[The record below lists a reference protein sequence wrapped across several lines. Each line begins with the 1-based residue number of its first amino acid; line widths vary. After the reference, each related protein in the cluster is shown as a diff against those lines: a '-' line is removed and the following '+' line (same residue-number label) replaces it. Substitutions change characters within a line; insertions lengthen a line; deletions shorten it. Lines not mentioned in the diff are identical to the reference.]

1 MMQQNQ
7 HSYWR
12 GETQMLK
19 TLLFDLDG
27 TLLPMDQNRFMH
39 GYFHALLPEIA
50 HLVNLKEIADQILA
64 ATQQMVEN
72 EHPDVA
78 NIDAFKKSFFGT
90 VDVKEEQIW
99 PIFDAFYHG
108 KFGELSSFT
117 EPSPISR
124 EICRSALAKGY
135 ELVLATN
142 PIFPENAVR
151 HRMNWAG
158 IGDMP
163 FKLITTMEHMHF
175 CKPSP
180 KYYLEILDRI
190 ERSPDECM
198 MIGND
203 VQEDGV
209 AGKLGMATFLVSD
222 FVIDRGLGHTE
233 FTHEGSLSDV
243 LAFVERLPDLSTQAA
258 SRA

>member
-1 MMQQNQ
+1 
-7 HSYWR
+7 
-12 GETQMLK
+12 MLR

-27 TLLPMDQNRFMH
+27 TLLPMDQDRFMH

-50 HLVNLKEIADQILA
+50 HLVNPGEIAGQILT

-72 EHPDVA
+72 EDPDVA
-78 NIDAFKKSFFGT
+78 NIDAFKKFFFGT

-99 PIFDAFYHG
+99 PIFDTFYQG
-108 KFGELSSFT
+108 KFGELSGFT
-117 EPSPISR
+117 QPSPISR
-124 EICRSALAKGY
+124 EICRSALSKGY

-142 PIFPENAVR
+142 PIFPDNAVR

-158 IGDMP
+158 IGEIP
-163 FKLITTMEHMHF
+163 FKLVTTMEHMHF

-190 ERSPDECM
+190 ERTPDECM

-209 AGKLGMATFLVSD
+209 AGKLGMETFLVRD
-222 FVIDRGLGHTE
+222 FVIDRGLGHTD
-233 FTHEGSLSDV
+233 FTHEGSLEDV
-243 LAFVERLPDLSTQAA
+243 LAFVEGLPDLSSKAA
-258 SRA
+258 TRA